1 MKKNGAAII
10 LLLVVLVASFAVSIY
25 ALSNDSG
32 SVKKPDIDLS
42 VPYEPSPSPSGNTGA
57 NVSVAT
63 PSPSPSAS
71 PTPAQ
76 PQVQTPQYTPKPT
89 QKPTPQPTPKPTP
102 APTPTPTPSPD
113 PTPTPVQNVS
123 ASGSFVS
130 DTGTGL
136 NLRVKWVSYK
146 SGDKDMLK
154 VDVEVSHYSFYT
166 SALYESIELKVNEG
180 TYWATSKD
188 VSYDGADLKY
198 TNMASFD
205 VLAKSGENSIS
216 VVWNYNGSYSGVSL
230 PKIEA
235 AGTAVIP

>member
-25 ALSNDSG
+25 ALGNDKDT
-32 SVKKPDIDLS
+32 VKKPDIDMS
-42 VPYEPSPSPSGNTGA
+42 VPYDPTPSPSANQGA

-63 PSPSPSAS
+63 PSPSPTPS
-71 PTPAQ
+71 PTP
-76 PQVQTPQYTPKPT
+76 PQVPQYTPKPT
-89 QKPTPQPTPKPTP
+89 PKPTPTPTPKPTP
-102 APTPTPTPSPD
+102 TPTPTPA

-123 ASGSFVS
+123 ASGTLVS

-146 SGDKDMLK
+146 SGEKDMLK
-154 VDVEVSHYSFYT
+154 IDVDVSHYSFYT

-205 VLAKSGENSIS
+205 VLAKKGENAVS
-216 VVWNYNGSYSGVSL
+216 VVWNYKGSYSGVAL
-230 PKIEA
+230 DQIIAE
-235 AGTAVIP
+235 GTVVIP

>member
-10 LLLVVLVASFAVSIY
+10 LLLVVLVASFAVSIH
-25 ALSNDSG
+25 ALSNDSEP
-32 SVKKPDIDLS
+32 VKKPEIDLS
-42 VPYEPSPSPSGNTGA
+42 VPFDPTPSPSANTGA

-63 PSPSPSAS
+63 PSPSPTPS
-71 PTPAQ
+71 PTP
-76 PQVQTPQYTPKPT
+76 PQAPQYTPKPT
-89 QKPTPQPTPKPTP
+89 PKPTPTPTPKPTP
-102 APTPTPTPSPD
+102 TPTPTPTPA

-130 DTGTGL
+130 NGETAL

-154 VDVEVSHYSFYT
+154 IDVDVSHYSFYT
-166 SALYESIELKVNEG
+166 SALYDSIELKVNEG
-180 TYWATSKD
+180 TYWATSKE

-205 VLAKSGENSIS
+205 VLAKKGENTIS
-216 VVWNYNGSYSGVSL
+216 VTWNYNGKYSG
-230 PKIEA
+230 KDITQIIA
-235 AGTAVIP
+235 TDTITIP